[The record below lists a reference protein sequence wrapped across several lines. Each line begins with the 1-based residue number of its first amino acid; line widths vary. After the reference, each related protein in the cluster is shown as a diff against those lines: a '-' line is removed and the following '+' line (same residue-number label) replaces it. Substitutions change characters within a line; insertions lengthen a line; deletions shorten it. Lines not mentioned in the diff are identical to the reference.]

1 MSEIPNIG
9 ANGIPNINNLGGPS
23 IIPTINPPVVQQTP
37 QALIRSLEVPI
48 VRYTDTSIKYPTLSV
63 PTQAEFDE
71 AVRAERNAQ
80 EEAEQEKSRG
90 LPDTPVIPP
99 IPQVLVPTP
108 PTDEVKNVQ
117 TPPVE
122 FAKPDTGIPI
132 IEVPLLGP
140 VPVPPKEQVILAGTT
155 ATASVAAAL
164 IGKSVVEWMVG
175 KMKPIVQQI
184 FVRGK
189 QLLNRDLTP
198 YETQM
203 MFALELDK
211 KTLKLLKKEQK
222 AEKLRQKQ
230 VFAESQQ
237 HPHISLRKE
246 KQD

>member
-1 MSEIPNIG
+1 MI
-9 ANGIPNINNLGGPS
+9 
-23 IIPTINPPVVQQTP
+23 
-37 QALIRSLEVPI
+37 
-48 VRYTDTSIKYPTLSV
+48 
-63 PTQAEFDE
+63 
-71 AVRAERNAQ
+71 NAQ
-80 EEAEQEKSRG
+80 QEPKKEEEIQDKPRA
-90 LPDTPVIPP
+90 LPDTKPFIPP
-99 IPQVLVPTP
+99 IPVVPQQEPQTIVPPQSNLGVPEIQVPFV
-108 PTDEVKNVQ
+108 
-117 TPPVE
+117 
-122 FAKPDTGIPI
+122 
-132 IEVPLLGP
+132 GP

-164 IGKSVVEWMVG
+164 IGKSVVEWLVG
-175 KMKPIVQQI
+175 KMKPIIQQV
-184 FVRGK
+184 FVRAK
-189 QLLNRDLTP
+189 QLMNRDLTP